1 MVNKIIKMIAER
13 LKAESP
19 ELFKE
24 ISKYAM
30 YTGAAITIAL
40 LFPLPSVV
48 VSVLTLL
55 LGICAGLTGSAELTK
70 K

>member
-1 MVNKIIKMIAER
+1 MVNKIIRMIAER
-13 LKAESP
+13 LKSESP
-19 ELFKE
+19 DLFKA

-55 LGICAGLTGSAELTK
+55 LGICAGLTGSSELTK

>member
-1 MVNKIIKMIAER
+1 MVNKIIRMIAER

-19 ELFKE
+19 DLFKA

-55 LGICAGLTGSAELTK
+55 LGICAGLTGSSELTRK
-70 K
+70 

>member
-1 MVNKIIKMIAER
+1 MINKVIKMIAER

-19 ELFKE
+19 DLFKA

-55 LGICAGLTGSAELTK
+55 LGICAGLTGSSELTRK
-70 K
+70 

>member
-1 MVNKIIKMIAER
+1 MIAER

-19 ELFKE
+19 DLFKA

-55 LGICAGLTGSAELTK
+55 LGICAGLTGSSELTRK
-70 K
+70 

>member
-1 MVNKIIKMIAER
+1 MINKVIKMITER

-19 ELFKE
+19 ELFKA
-24 ISKYAM
+24 ISEYAM